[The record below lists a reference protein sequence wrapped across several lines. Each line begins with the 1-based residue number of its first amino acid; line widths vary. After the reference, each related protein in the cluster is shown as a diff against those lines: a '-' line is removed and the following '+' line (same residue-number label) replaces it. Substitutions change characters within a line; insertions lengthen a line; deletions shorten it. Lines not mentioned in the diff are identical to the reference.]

1 MIQYNLSDVKKIS
14 AVLQAKRRK
23 RGMNTLCSWQQLV
36 QVLTKMAT
44 KNDILTNFVRFLYA
58 FVVLFSLILVAITIH
73 GFYPVIDPIS
83 PITFLDKLSYLFGG
97 FGPLYSNRLSSW
109 NVSWTR
115 LWATYSGS
123 YTWNLLTPICKNKTV

>member
-14 AVLQAKRRK
+14 AVLQARRRK
-23 RGMNTLCSWQQLV
+23 RSMNTLCSWQQLF
-36 QVLTKMAT
+36 QLLTKMAT

-83 PITFLDKLSYLFGG
+83 PITFLDKLSYLFGVHEKSAVVIIDLG
-97 FGPLYSNRLSSW
+97 TYNH
-109 NVSWTR
+109 NV
-115 LWATYSGS
+115 
-123 YTWNLLTPICKNKTV
+123 LL